1 VTDFIK
7 VYAQM
12 NDGELVS
19 LAAEADSL
27 TEAARS
33 ALWDELRRRG
43 LEAEASAVHEEQRQE
58 TELDRE
64 PLPPLVTVGD
74 YDDPMKA
81 QLAKVQLEAE
91 GVECFL
97 QDENINRLYGL
108 ASIPLGGV
116 KLQAKESD
124 AGRAAEILGLESEIA
139 ETAGPRAS
147 STRTSTVVSLV
158 LLWALAVGVIA
169 LLVYLFDSS
178 R

>member
-27 TEAARS
+27 TETARS
-33 ALWDELRRRG
+33 ALWEELRRRG
-43 LEAEASAVHEEQRQE
+43 LEAEADRLREEQRE
-58 TELDRE
+58 TTEPDTE
-64 PLPPLVTVGD
+64 PLPPLVTVGN

-81 QLAKVQLEAE
+81 QLAKAQLESE

-97 QDENINRLYGL
+97 QDESMNRLYGL
-108 ASIPLGGV
+108 ASIAVGRI
-116 KLQAKESD
+116 KLQVKEADS
-124 AGRAAEILGLESEIA
+124 GRAAEILGLEAEIA
-139 ETAGPRAS
+139 ATAEPRAS
-147 STRTSTVVSLV
+147 SARTSTVVSLV

-178 R
+178 Q